1 MESADGKHI
10 WALRDVSLQIRR
22 GEILGIIGRN
32 GAGKST
38 LLKVLSRITAPT
50 QGVVRIKG
58 RIASLLE
65 VGTGFHPELTGRE
78 NVFLNGTILG
88 MTRAEIRRKFDD
100 IVDFAEVGEFID
112 TPVKRYSSGMYV
124 RLAFAVAAH
133 LEPDVLIVDE
143 VLAVGD
149 MAFQQKCLGKMDDV
163 AQGGRTVIFVSHNM
177 AAIAQ
182 LTRRCLVFD
191 HGVLQHDGAT
201 AEAVGRYME
210 SMPRLMLRGR
220 TPVSSLECQ
229 AQCHGG
235 QAAAIVEVGLC
246 ERSLDGIPI
255 GGSVELEIMVETWT
269 AQDHLRFGYSVNDA
283 TGIAVLS
290 GFSPAFLVTGA
301 GRHLLALTVN
311 RLPLCPG
318 TYSLSVSVGTGGL
331 HEPKREQHSLIGFG
345 KFEVV
350 PAMSDSRPVGDWRI
364 GWGRVVHTDSSVG
377 LLRCGD
383 ESMGRAG

>member
-1 MESADGKHI
+1 MESVDGKSI

-133 LEPDVLIVDE
+133 LDPDILIVDE

-163 AQGGRTVIFVSHNM
+163 AKGGRTVIFVSHNM
-177 AAIAQ
+177 AAMAQ

-191 HGVLQHDGAT
+191 HGVMQYDGAT
-201 AEAVGRYME
+201 AEAIAHYME
-210 SMPRLMLRGR
+210 SRPRLTLRGR
-220 TPVSSLECQ
+220 TPVSALECQ
-229 AQCHGG
+229 TQYHGG
-235 QAAAIVEVGLC
+235 QAAAIVEVGFC
-246 ERSLDGIPI
+246 ERSLDEIPI
-255 GGSVELEIMVETWT
+255 GGSVALEIVVETWT
-269 AQDHLRFGYSVNDA
+269 AQDRLRFGYSVNDA

-290 GFSPAFLVTGA
+290 GFSPVFPVAGT
-301 GRHLLALTVN
+301 GRHLLALTVD

-331 HEPKREQHSLIGFG
+331 NEPKREQHSLVDFG
-345 KFEVV
+345 KFQVV
-350 PAMSDSRPVGDWRI
+350 PAMADGSPVADWRL
-364 GWGRVVHTDSSVG
+364 GWGHVVHADSSVG
-377 LLRCGD
+377 LLR
-383 ESMGRAG
+383 